1 MDECYAE
8 SMNLRRLIAEISSR
22 SLWQVTG
29 VYLFAGWGAFEVISS
44 LTETAGLPVWFPAAA
59 LAILVLFLPVVL
71 ATAFIGKNLESNNTQ
86 SPEHKSSEPD
96 VYDKPKNKL
105 SSTIPWRRAFI
116 SGATITLI
124 ITLIGILFFSYND
137 SSETAQIAE
146 DNFDEAVVE
155 NVLNSA
161 TGYISLSTMP
171 SKAEVTYR
179 YISDPEKGE
188 LISSNTP
195 LKELTLPI
203 GEYLFEISSD
213 GYNSLKFVLE
223 IAVDRKQNREVNLT
237 PNSSLTSG
245 MAHVDDG
252 FLVSD
257 SLSLRI
263 PEFLIDQTEITNE
276 QFSKF
281 VNSGGYKNGS
291 VWKIS
296 QNHIS
301 NKLVDI
307 TGLPG
312 PRNWSGS
319 LYPEKSS
326 LLPVSSI
333 TWYEADAYCRWAGK
347 RLPSY
352 RQWWGAALSD
362 SEYQYPWGNNVT
374 LITERANFE
383 SQGSWDVGSHPAG
396 ASKYGVYDLAGNVRE
411 WVELVD
417 FDSSMALTLGG
428 SWQDPV
434 YIFDINMLEELPLLF
449 TGENIGFRCSRII
462 D

>member
-116 SGATITLI
+116 SGAIITLI

-179 YISDPEKGE
+179 YISDPEK
-188 LISSNTP
+188 
-195 LKELTLPI
+195 
-203 GEYLFEISSD
+203 
-213 GYNSLKFVLE
+213 
-223 IAVDRKQNREVNLT
+223 
-237 PNSSLTSG
+237 
-245 MAHVDDG
+245 
-252 FLVSD
+252 
-257 SLSLRI
+257 
-263 PEFLIDQTEITNE
+263 
-276 QFSKF
+276 
-281 VNSGGYKNGS
+281 
-291 VWKIS
+291 
-296 QNHIS
+296 
-301 NKLVDI
+301 
-307 TGLPG
+307 
-312 PRNWSGS
+312 
-319 LYPEKSS
+319 
-326 LLPVSSI
+326 
-333 TWYEADAYCRWAGK
+333 
-347 RLPSY
+347 
-352 RQWWGAALSD
+352 
-362 SEYQYPWGNNVT
+362 
-374 LITERANFE
+374 
-383 SQGSWDVGSHPAG
+383 
-396 ASKYGVYDLAGNVRE
+396 
-411 WVELVD
+411 
-417 FDSSMALTLGG
+417 
-428 SWQDPV
+428 
-434 YIFDINMLEELPLLF
+434 
-449 TGENIGFRCSRII
+449 
-462 D
+462 